1 MVFLKRERKEF
12 KEFSEITQFRLINL
26 VYYMI
31 LSGIMLPLITALD
44 GQYLNILGFGAAT
57 VISFFFVFSGLV
69 SFANGYLV
77 DNLRISTIFKLMILI
92 HIITMCVMPI
102 YFYNITIFV
111 VIFNIC
117 IIAETVI
124 SLSYSISLSNFI
136 TYFEN
141 DNFPTFQNMRVKIG
155 ITCGLFADAISLLLN
170 MVYGGGGVIT
180 TCTIMEIVLVAY
192 MFTKIKLFTQ
202 IDKQYR
208 YKHLRLKLKK
218 ERRLAI
224 S

>member
-1 MVFLKRERKEF
+1 MKFLKKERSEF

-26 VYYMI
+26 IYYMT
-31 LSGIMLPLITALD
+31 LSGIIFPLITSLE
-44 GQYLNILGFGAAT
+44 GQYLNILGFNSAT

-92 HIITMCVMPI
+92 HIITTCVMPT
-102 YFYNITIFV
+102 YFYNITAFV
-111 VIFNIC
+111 VLFNMC

-124 SLSYSISLSNFI
+124 SMAYSISLSNFI

-141 DNFPTFQNMRVKIG
+141 DNFPAFQNMRVKVC
-155 ITCGLFADAISLLLN
+155 ITCGLVADATSLLIN
-170 MVYGGGGVIT
+170 MFYDGGVVVI
-180 TCTIMEIVLVAY
+180 TCTIMEIVLVTY
-192 MFTKIKLFTQ
+192 MFTKIKLFTS

-208 YKHLRLKLKK
+208 CKHLRLKLKK
-218 ERRLAI
+218 ERKLNI
-224 S
+224 N